1 MSLNKPAY
9 RPLKEKV
16 SITLDMDVVEALRR
30 RIRGASASISTAYYG
45 SRSTAIKNSEI
56 KR

>member
-16 SITLDMDVVEALRR
+16 SITLDMDVVEALRMLAEEDQWSFSQYIN
-30 RIRGASASISTAYYG
+30 RILRQQVDHN
-45 SRSTAIKNSEI
+45 K
-56 KR
+56 K